1 MTPDLE
7 IDHIVIGVS
16 SRERS
21 DRFYSEVLGAVVETN
36 AAGRVAYRIGA
47 QRLNVHEPGASAS
60 PVAAEPVR
68 PGNSDLCFVWPGDP
82 ASAVDH
88 LRAHGVEV
96 VEGPVERRGARGLG
110 ISVYCRDPDGSL
122 IELISYS

>member
-1 MTPDLE
+1 VCAELE
-7 IDHIVIGVS
+7 IDHLVIGIRN
-16 SRERS
+16 RERS
-21 DRFYSEVLGAVVETN
+21 DRFYSQVLGASIEAS
-36 AAGRVAYRIGA
+36 AAGRVAYRIGK
-47 QRLNVHEPGASAS
+47 QRLNVHEPGTAAS
-60 PVAAEPVR
+60 PRAEDPVR

-88 LRAHGVEV
+88 LQAHEVEI
-96 VEGPVERRGARGLG
+96 VEGPVPRQGARGPG